1 LRVHWGMF
9 AKNAPDLSLTLK
21 VRALS
26 ERTNAP
32 PM

>member
-1 LRVHWGMF
+1 ML
-9 AKNAPDLSLTLK
+9 AKKAPLASTTGK